1 MSFPYG
7 SFKPLISKREEYV
20 QSLEARLAT
29 VETRLDKQ
37 PAPSTTPTYAPASKP
52 ASSLS
57 PTGSSEPGIDV
68 SPSPVGRLYEGSS
81 SFINQFVQASKEIQQ
96 SAVAET
102 PEAAQTLSESFNRLN
117 SILHD
122 QEEKKPSVAAITRSV
137 PEISPLPASIVLAII
152 RKIKGIHP
160 STPLKLYD

>member
-1 MSFPYG
+1 MSFPQG
-7 SFKPLISKREEYV
+7 SFKTLISKREEYV
-20 QSLEARLAT
+20 HSLEARLAR
-29 VETRLDKQ
+29 VETHLDKQ
-37 PAPSTTPTYAPASKP
+37 PAPSTSTPTYAPASKH

-57 PTGSSEPGIDV
+57 PAGSSEPGVDV
-68 SPSPVGRLYEGSS
+68 TPSPVGRLYEGSS

-102 PEAAQTLSESFNRLN
+102 PEAAQTLSESFDKLN

-122 QEEKKPSVAAITRSV
+122 QEDKKPPVAAITRSV

-160 STPLKLYD
+160 STLSIL

>member
-1 MSFPYG
+1 
-7 SFKPLISKREEYV
+7 
-20 QSLEARLAT
+20 
-29 VETRLDKQ
+29 
-37 PAPSTTPTYAPASKP
+37 
-52 ASSLS
+52 
-57 PTGSSEPGIDV
+57 
-68 SPSPVGRLYEGSS
+68 LYEGSS

-160 STPLKLYD
+160 STLLILYD